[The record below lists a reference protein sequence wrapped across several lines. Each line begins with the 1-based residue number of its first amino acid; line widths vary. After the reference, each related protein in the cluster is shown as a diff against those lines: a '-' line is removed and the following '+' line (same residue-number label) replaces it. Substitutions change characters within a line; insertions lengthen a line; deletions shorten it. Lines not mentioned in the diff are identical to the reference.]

1 MLSKHHHETLHI
13 RSLHLLSMQSLFKLA
28 KPGFPMLAEFAKYP
42 AMPEQERRQLVLQTA
57 RAVMAWE
64 PSLTNPQA
72 AALKQQQTQWGRV
85 RQAKLRSQ
93 TPSPSGVAGA
103 QPQPPAAPT
112 QHTGEPAQSQPSPG
126 HLGKGPAGS
135 QSRDAEAQPARRPPD
150 SGASLAPA
158 NLQQAPH
165 MASSALAIGIM
176 GSKEAAS
183 STGSTLGA
191 GQQLP
196 SDSMLDASSDQDSP
210 PDILLG
216 PTNPPAADASSSPE
230 IDFPRRG
237 TKAETLAFR
246 TSFISSAA
254 AASSAAQLSLSQPEE
269 AGAPGASLGDGEQR
283 TAEWHA
289 LREGRLTASA
299 FGNALG

>member
-1 MLSKHHHETLHI
+1 
-13 RSLHLLSMQSLFKLA
+13 
-28 KPGFPMLAEFAKYP
+28 
-42 AMPEQERRQLVLQTA
+42 MPEQDRRQLVLQTA

-64 PSLTNPQA
+64 PSLTNPQGPA
-72 AALKQQQTQWGRV
+72 QKQQQAQWGRV
-85 RQAKLRSQ
+85 RQAKPGSQIPGPQGSAAAQTQQSAPPSQRS
-93 TPSPSGVAGA
+93 
-103 QPQPPAAPT
+103 
-112 QHTGEPAQSQPSPG
+112 GEPAQAWSSPG
-126 HLGKGPAGS
+126 HLGRVPAGS
-135 QSRDAEAQPARRPPD
+135 QFRDAEAQAARQPPD
-150 SGASLAPA
+150 SGAGLAPA

-176 GSKEAAS
+176 GSEEAAR
-183 STGSTLGA
+183 STGSSLGA
-191 GQQLP
+191 SQQLP
-196 SDSMLDASSDQDSP
+196 SDSVLNESSDQDSP
-210 PDILLG
+210 SEFPLA
-216 PTNPPAADASSSPE
+216 PTNPSAADSSSSPPE
-230 IDFPRRG
+230 IDSPRRG

-246 TSFISSAA
+246 DSFISSAA